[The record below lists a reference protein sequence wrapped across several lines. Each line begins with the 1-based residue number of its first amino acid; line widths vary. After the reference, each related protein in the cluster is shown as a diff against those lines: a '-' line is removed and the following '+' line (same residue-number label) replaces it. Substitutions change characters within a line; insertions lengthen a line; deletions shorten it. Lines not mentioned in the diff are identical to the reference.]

1 MRREV
6 RFYREVLPL
15 FNLLNR
21 LVFSEGKLFPRLF
34 RGQVLKRL
42 YRNSSLVVEDLKS
55 HFTKSELS
63 EREIRIV
70 LNKLSL
76 FHALGFLL
84 KEFLPFLVS
93 SFHGDSVDRGL
104 DEKWFTLVHG
114 DVGTTISCL
123 QSKVSSS

>member
-1 MRREV
+1 MAIFKLPRSVWELGLLRREV

-34 RGQVLKRL
+34 RGQMLKRL
-42 YRNSSLVVEDLKS
+42 YRNSSLVMEDLKS

-63 EREIRIV
+63 EREIRVV

-84 KEFLPFLVS
+84 KEFLSSLVS
-93 SFHGDSVDRGL
+93 NFHGDSVDTGL
-104 DEKWFTLVHG
+104 DEKWFTLVR
-114 DVGTTISCL
+114 
-123 QSKVSSS
+123 